1 MATILT
7 SAAIADFR
15 AFIGRRVAYARYYAG
30 GSWRTVNVLEVTT
43 TSAGVVEVEF
53 QINAADIG
61 SATTVTRVQLYS
73 TAGELWADK
82 VESLSL
88 ASVAEGYSYVFQF
101 KIEEKEAS
109 S

>member
-1 MATILT
+1 MAKILT
-7 SAAIADFR
+7 SAAIADLR
-15 AFIGRRVAYARYYAG
+15 AFIKRGMAYARYYAG
-30 GSWRTVNVLEVTT
+30 GSWRTVNVLEVTI

-61 SATTVTRVQLYS
+61 SAATITRAQLYN

-82 VESLSL
+82 TENLSL
-88 ASVAEGYSYVFQF
+88 ASVEEGYSYVFQF
-101 KIEEKEAS
+101 NIEEKEAS